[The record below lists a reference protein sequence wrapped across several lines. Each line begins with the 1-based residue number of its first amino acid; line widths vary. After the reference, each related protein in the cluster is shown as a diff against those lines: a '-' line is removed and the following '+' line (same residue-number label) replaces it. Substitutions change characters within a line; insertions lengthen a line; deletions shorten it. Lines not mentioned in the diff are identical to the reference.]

1 MKLRL
6 KIKKRYGLFDLLLIR
21 DTEALSRIRMQ
32 RNAASVEQLHV
43 KKRLL
48 KFILSSVEQRD
59 HSFPFDTVLAEPG
72 PVPELCVRW
81 WDGAS
86 RYGDCR
92 LPGSV

>member
-6 KIKKRYGLFDLLLIR
+6 KIKKRYGLFDLLSLR
-21 DTEALSRIRMQ
+21 DTGALSRIRMQ
-32 RNAASVEQLHV
+32 RNAASVERLHA

-59 HSFPFDTVLAEPG
+59 HFFLFDTVLAEPG
-72 PVPELCVRW
+72 PVSELCVHW
-81 WDGAS
+81 WGSAA
-86 RYGDCR
+86 RYGDCC